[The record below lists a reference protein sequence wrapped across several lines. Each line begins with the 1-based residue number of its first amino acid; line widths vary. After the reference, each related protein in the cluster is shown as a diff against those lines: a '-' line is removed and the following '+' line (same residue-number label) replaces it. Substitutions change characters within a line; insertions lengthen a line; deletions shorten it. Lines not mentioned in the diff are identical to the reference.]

1 MKIKSMDSGTG
12 NEEAKY
18 KNVQTRVLF
27 VFVVNKD
34 KRNIVFISHKLVM
47 NTDCKEAK
55 KRK

>member
-1 MKIKSMDSGTG
+1 MKIKSMDSGTR

-47 NTDCKEAK
+47 NTDFKETK